1 MKIFYFTSVFILIY
15 CSGFSQAV
23 FQNITYGEKQE
34 LGLMLKLPN
43 KVEVVENTILQKLEE
58 TGYKPETK
66 GALFW
71 KSALY
76 LILSKGYDNFVSLE
90 SDSASYRA
98 ARRFL
103 NGFIKETAAY
113 KLAIVIEEEQERID
127 DSEKKLKIMKE
138 DENELQRKM
147 DDIKKI

>member
-34 LGLMLKLPN
+34 PGLMLKLPN

-66 GALFW
+66 GALFLEI
-71 KSALY
+71 SALPNC
-76 LILSKGYDNFVSLE
+76 K
-90 SDSASYRA
+90 
-98 ARRFL
+98 
-103 NGFIKETAAY
+103 
-113 KLAIVIEEEQERID
+113 
-127 DSEKKLKIMKE
+127 
-138 DENELQRKM
+138 
-147 DDIKKI
+147 